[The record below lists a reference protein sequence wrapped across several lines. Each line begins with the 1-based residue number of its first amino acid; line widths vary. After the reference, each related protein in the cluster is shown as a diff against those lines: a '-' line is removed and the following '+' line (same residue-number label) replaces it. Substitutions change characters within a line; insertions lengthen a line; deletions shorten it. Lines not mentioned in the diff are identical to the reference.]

1 MTIEKTENIK
11 DFIDPGLEGRVE
23 TAFRSMSRRQ
33 TVRWL
38 AALLIMTE
46 CLQPEDRKAF
56 IRSYRRPL
64 LKNWGQRFRIPF
76 NRLTTHILEM
86 VTGLREQEEADK
98 LIQKD
103 FFIFQEFPMRSSS
116 PRRIWM
122 SLEHFYWRATAELLL
137 WLGRIRC
144 RRRTARQVL

>member
-1 MTIEKTENIK
+1 MNKETETIK

-86 VTGLREQEEADK
+86 VTGLREQEEADR

-103 FFIFQEFPMRSSS
+103 FFIFQVFPMRSLSL
-116 PRRIWM
+116 RHIWM
-122 SLEHFYWRATAELLL
+122 KLEGFYLRATTELIL
-137 WLGRIRC
+137 WLGRIRW

>member
-1 MTIEKTENIK
+1 MQETETIK

-23 TAFRSMSRRQ
+23 AAFRNMSRRQ

-46 CLQPEDRKAF
+46 CLRPEDRKAF
-56 IRSYRRPL
+56 MRSYRRPL
-64 LKNWGQRFRIPF
+64 LRNRGQRFRIPF

-86 VTGLREQEEADK
+86 VTGLRDQEEADK

-103 FFIFQEFPMRSSS
+103 FFIFQEFPMRSLSL
-116 PRRIWM
+116 RHIWM
-122 SLEHFYWRATAELLL
+122 NCELCCLRVTNRFRM
-137 WLGRIRC
+137 WLIRREC
-144 RRRTARQVL
+144 RLGIERKAL

>member
-1 MTIEKTENIK
+1 MNKETETIK

-23 TAFRSMSRRQ
+23 AAFRNMSRRQ

-38 AALLIMTE
+38 AALLIMTQ

-64 LKNWGQRFRIPF
+64 LRNWGQRFRIPF

-86 VTGLREQEEADK
+86 VTSLREQEEAEK

-103 FFIFQEFPMRSSS
+103 FFIFQVFPKRFAWLRNIWWKCRERYWKILIDWRMR
-116 PRRIWM
+116 PIRKAYLRG
-122 SLEHFYWRATAELLL
+122 TAKIS
-137 WLGRIRC
+137 R
-144 RRRTARQVL
+144 